1 MSTQMMLDNVFKK
14 SNGIA
19 RTADF
24 NAYGIS
30 TQEVAKLC
38 KEGRLLRIKHGYY
51 QRADDLY
58 LPDEQI
64 LASLLPEA
72 VICLE
77 SALFHYGY
85 SDLTPRAWSVMVPRN
100 ISLSKLEIDSI
111 ALDVHYTSKDL
122 YDIGKITTDFNGVQ
136 LAIYDRERT
145 ICDCFK
151 FRSQLDSEV
160 FNKALNAYAKDE
172 QKNLANL
179 VTYAKKLRVYKKVEE
194 IMEVLLAHE
203 EF

>member
-1 MSTQMMLDNVFKK
+1 MSTQMMLDNIFKK

-24 NAYGIS
+24 NACGIS

-100 ISLSKLEIDSI
+100 ISLSKLKIDSI

-179 VTYAKKLRVYKKVEE
+179 VTYAKKLHVYKKVEE

>member
-1 MSTQMMLDNVFKK
+1 MSSQVMLNNIFKK
-14 SNGIA
+14 GSGIA

-24 NAYGIS
+24 NANGIS

-51 QRADDLY
+51 QSADDPY
-58 LPDEQI
+58 LSEEQL

-77 SALFHYGY
+77 SSLFRYGY
-85 SDLTPRAWSVMVPRN
+85 SDLTPRAWSVTVPRN
-100 ISLSKLEIDSI
+100 ISLNKLKIDGL
-111 ALDVHYTSKDL
+111 ALGIHFTSKDL
-122 YDIGKITTDFNGVQ
+122 YDIGKTTADFNGVQ

-160 FNKALNAYAKDE
+160 FSKALNAYAKDDR
-172 QKNLANL
+172 KNLANL
-179 VTYAKKLRVYKKVEE
+179 ITYAKKLRVYKKVEE
-194 IMEVLLAHE
+194 IMEVLLNG
-203 EF
+203 

>member
-1 MSTQMMLDNVFKK
+1 M
-14 SNGIA
+14 
-19 RTADF
+19 
-24 NAYGIS
+24 
-30 TQEVAKLC
+30 
-38 KEGRLLRIKHGYY
+38 RIKHGYY
-51 QRADDLY
+51 QSANYLY
-58 LPDEQI
+58 LPDEQT

-72 VICLE
+72 VVCLE

-85 SDLTPRAWSVMVPRN
+85 SDLTPRAWSVMVSRN
-100 ISLSKLEIDSI
+100 ISLNKLKIDGLE
-111 ALDVHYTSKDL
+111 LDVHFVSKDL
-122 YDIGKITTDFNGVQ
+122 YDIGRTTADFNGVQ

-151 FRSQLDSEV
+151 FRSRLDSEV

-194 IMEVLLAHE
+194 IMEVLLNG
-203 EF
+203 